1 MQQNQIQNDMS
12 KREMVALAAIVASA
26 YAMDSK
32 ESVQS
37 MRECYGAAFADM
49 KDECFIK

>member
-1 MQQNQIQNDMS
+1 MS